1 MPTFEFT
8 SPAGSRY
15 VVNGPPGA
23 TKEQAFQILQ
33 QQIMMGKAQGADPQL
48 EGVPSIADTI
58 PKAPK
63 APEPAVPLVDRIGG
77 IGEAALTMASGATTG
92 AVGMLGG
99 AVKGLAGAVMD
110 GTFGTQEGV
119 RQVEQNAA
127 AGMELGTYSPR
138 TPQGQEMA
146 QSLGELGAA
155 AMPLAG
161 MSAQM
166 NAATRAAGQAGQA
179 ARNTVPVAGAVV
191 AGQKVS
197 QAAANTVTRIRES
210 APLIAE
216 RLERTLRRNPDRTPT
231 PGTRASGGAAGT
243 DMADQRVTNAQS
255 LPVPLDLTEGQ
266 ATRNP
271 DQLRFE
277 LETAKGA
284 EGAPLRNRYAEQN
297 ERIQKNFDAWVD
309 MTGAEMPDLRSAGKA
324 VDNAVREKAA
334 RDKAQIRVA
343 YKEAEKAGELEAPVT
358 LDSLV
363 DHLNE
368 SAPDAATAPILNTAR
383 ARAIQLG
390 IAAEGEG
397 GQLIATP
404 TTLRNAERM
413 RQAVNRATDFEPT
426 NIRQSAIIKSA
437 IDTQTDGLGGGKYR
451 AARRLRE
458 NFARQYENRAVIHD
472 LLRTSKNGMADRK
485 VAFEDVFDNMILKSD
500 LDDVR
505 HVRRVLQTGGEEG
518 SQAWRELQGRT
529 AQWLKDEAT
538 KNVATDERGNRIFSA
553 AQLDKAIRKLDHDG
567 KLDFI
572 FGKKGAEQMRD
583 INDLAK
589 VVFTAP
595 PGTVNT
601 SNTASVLMAALA
613 EAGVTGSMVGL
624 PVPVVSG
631 MRLIAKHVKDKKLRA
646 RIEQAL
652 NAPQRRR
659 ATPNF

>member
-1 MPTFEFT
+1 MPSFEFT
-8 SPAGSRY
+8 SPEGTRY
-15 VVNGPPGA
+15 AVTGPDGA
-23 TKEQAFQILQ
+23 TKEQAFAILQ
-33 QQIMMGKAQGADPQL
+33 QQIGMGRAQMANPQTA
-48 EGVPSIADTI
+48 GVPNAFGQN
-58 PKAPK
+58 APAAQ
-63 APEPAVPLVDRIGG
+63 APEPARSLGDKIGG
-77 IGEAALTMASGATTG
+77 IGEAALTLATGATSG

-99 AVKGLAGAVMD
+99 TVKGLAGAVMD

-119 RQVEQNAA
+119 RQVEQSAA
-127 AGMELGTYSPR
+127 AGADALTYSPR
-138 TPQGQEMA
+138 FEPGQEYTRA
-146 QSLGELGAA
+146 AGEVGAA
-155 AMPLAG
+155 LLPLAG

-166 NAATRAAGQAGQA
+166 SAGTRAAGNAGQA
-179 ARNTVPVAGAVV
+179 ALNTGVPAA
-191 AGQKVS
+191 AGQ
-197 QAAANTVTRIRES
+197 AASNTVTRIRAA
-210 APLIAE
+210 APQIAD

-243 DMADQRVTNAQS
+243 DMADQRTTSAQG

-277 LETAKGA
+277 LETAKGT

-324 VDNAVREKAA
+324 VDDAVRKKAA
-334 RDKAQIRVA
+334 RDKSEIRVA
-343 YKEAEKAGELEAPVT
+343 YKKAETAGEMEAPVT

-368 SAPDAATAPILNTAR
+368 SAPDAATAPVLTTAR

-397 GQLIATP
+397 GVLIATP
-404 TTLRNAERM
+404 TTLKNAERM
-413 RQAVNRATDFEPT
+413 RQAINRATDFEPT

-437 IDTQTDGLGGGKYR
+437 IDTQTDGLGGGQYR
-451 AARRLRE
+451 AARRMRE
-458 NFARQYENRAVIHD
+458 NYAKQYENRAVIND
-472 LLRTSKNGMADRK
+472 LLKTSKNGMADRK

-518 SQAWRELQGRT
+518 RQAWKELQGRT

-553 AQLDKAIRKLDHDG
+553 AQLDKAIRRLDHDG
-567 KLDFI
+567 KLDYV
-572 FGKKGAEQMRD
+572 FGKQGAAQMRD

-595 PGTVNT
+595 PGVVNT

-646 RIEQAL
+646 RIEHSL

-659 ATPNF
+659 STHTF